1 MNPVN
6 DRRPGD
12 TRAVDPTGV
21 SDELSGARSR
31 DPPWAEHRADRTRR
45 ITAGAAPGAAAP
57 EGRCQAVGADAV
69 RQPAGVV
76 LESLRRRLVTQ
87 IHRGNL
93 KMPHTQKRFGAD
105 WITANG

>member
-31 DPPWAEHRADRTRR
+31 DPP
-45 ITAGAAPGAAAP
+45 
-57 EGRCQAVGADAV
+57 
-69 RQPAGVV
+69 
-76 LESLRRRLVTQ
+76 
-87 IHRGNL
+87 
-93 KMPHTQKRFGAD
+93 
-105 WITANG
+105 